1 MKKYLTIIIAA
12 IISTTAFSQSK
23 WTLDKAHTDIGFTTT
38 HMKITEVYG
47 EFKEFDGEVVTTSED
62 FDGSE
67 IVFSAKVESIDTEN
81 SKRDEHLRS
90 DDFFN
95 AEKYPEIKFHG
106 KIVKESNKYFLVGD
120 FTIRDI
126 TEKVRFDVKYNG
138 SIEVWGGKKA
148 GFKISGT
155 IDRFDYDLKWDR
167 AIEDGGLIVGNEVL
181 ITCNIELDQVK

>member
-1 MKKYLTIIIAA
+1 MRLYFVLVLAA
-12 IISTTAFSQSK
+12 ILSTAAFSQTK
-23 WTLDKAHTDIGFTTT
+23 WTLDKTHTNIGFTTT

-47 EFKEFDGEVVTTSED
+47 EFKEFDGEVVSTSDD
-62 FDGSE
+62 FEGSTV
-67 IVFSAKVESIDTEN
+67 VFSAKVESIDTDN

-95 AEKYPEIKFHG
+95 AEKYPEIKFDG
-106 KIVKESNKYFLVGD
+106 KIVKESNNYFLVGE

-126 TEKVRFDVKYNG
+126 TEKARFDVKYNG
-138 SIEVWGGKKA
+138 SIEAWGGKKA

-167 AIEDGGLIVGNEVL
+167 AIEDGGLIVGNEVI
-181 ITCNIELDQVK
+181 ITCNVELDQVK